1 MICKSAQV
9 LHRRTSKLNPGA
21 FARGLTDGGWSTR
34 SLPCAAIFSQ
44 VAKERVHRVKLC
56 RVDHRAALTAHGDK
70 SGLVQSVKMKG
81 QCVRR
86 NTQRG
91 GHFAGRRSCGPRLY
105 QQSKRIEATFLRQ
118 CGQSDRG
125 LCFDRISMTIEIILR
140 DTFVLS
146 QRSISVPA
154 RRCRALRARLR
165 ASYRWRHRPNAN

>member
-1 MICKSAQV
+1 
-9 LHRRTSKLNPGA
+9 
-21 FARGLTDGGWSTR
+21 
-34 SLPCAAIFSQ
+34 
-44 VAKERVHRVKLC
+44 
-56 RVDHRAALTAHGDK
+56 
-70 SGLVQSVKMKG
+70 
-81 QCVRR
+81 
-86 NTQRG
+86 
-91 GHFAGRRSCGPRLY
+91 
-105 QQSKRIEATFLRQ
+105 LRQ